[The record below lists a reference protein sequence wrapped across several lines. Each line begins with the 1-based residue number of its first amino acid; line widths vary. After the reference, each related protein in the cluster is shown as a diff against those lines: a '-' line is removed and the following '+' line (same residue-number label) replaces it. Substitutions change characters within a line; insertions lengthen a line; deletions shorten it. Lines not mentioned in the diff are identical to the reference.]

1 MLRTQQAVTWKKRRQ
16 LATHVCKLRK
26 IARMMKKRK
35 FLSVRL
41 ASPKYRSRRTA
52 MKVRKE
58 SQKESLQL
66 PQHAHSSRHLP
77 PLASTK
83 CRSWMTVTAK
93 RKRRVYQESLQLCR
107 APPQRQRFAT
117 PLRASTLT
125 TWTELLT
132 RRVALDC
139 TARLDLQR

>member
-41 ASPKYRSRRTA
+41 ASPKCRSRRTA
-52 MKVRKE
+52 MRVRKE

-66 PQHAHSSRHLP
+66 PPACREQPAPSATGFHKVQIVDDSDSEEEEESVSRIS
-77 PLASTK
+77 ATVQST
-83 CRSWMTVTAK
+83 TP
-93 RKRRVYQESLQLCR
+93 
-107 APPQRQRFAT
+107 APEVCDAAEGF
-117 PLRASTLT
+117 
-125 TWTELLT
+125 
-132 RRVALDC
+132 DF
-139 TARLDLQR
+139 DDMD